1 MILKTVYLAFCTT
14 GLLWVNTAMA
24 DVPPPPALETPKAT
38 AVAPAV
44 VTPPANPKLI
54 GTPPPADPYPPL
66 VPEMVSIPAG
76 TFTMG
81 CKDGR
86 DNVEGVDKCESAT
99 DEQPT
104 HKVSVNAFQMGKTE
118 VTFAEWDV
126 CVADGV
132 CPKDAAGDKGWG
144 RGNRPVI
151 NVSWD
156 DAQTYIAWLNKRTG
170 KHYRLP
176 TEAEW
181 EYAARAG
188 GEAAYSW
195 GYKAGHEFANY
206 GKEECCSGLVSGKDQ
221 WENTAPVGSFAANPY
236 GLYDM
241 HGNVWEWCQDKWHG
255 DYQGAPTD
263 GSAWESGDSAS
274 RVLRGGSWGFSAR
287 FLRSARRDNYSP
299 DFRLDYHGFRLVLG
313 QA

>member
-1 MILKTVYLAFCTT
+1 MILKTVYLALCTT
-14 GLLWVNTAMA
+14 GLLWVNTAAA

-38 AVAPAV
+38 AVAPVA
-44 VTPPANPKLI
+44 VTPPANPKLV

-86 DNVEGVDKCESAT
+86 DNVEGVDKCEKVAYET
-99 DEQPT
+99 PAHQ
-104 HKVSVNAFQMGKTE
+104 VSVNAFQMGKTE

-126 CVADGV
+126 CVADGG
-132 CPKDAAGDKGWG
+132 CLTDAAKDEGWG

-151 NVSWD
+151 NVSWN
-156 DAQTYIAWLNKRTG
+156 DAQRYIAWLNKRTG

-176 TEAEW
+176 TKAEW
-181 EYAARAG
+181 EYAARG
-188 GEAAYSW
+188 GRNDTAYAW
-195 GYKAGHEFANY
+195 GYAIGKNNANCE
-206 GKEECCSGLVSGKDQ
+206 GCGSQ
-221 WENTAPVGSFAANPY
+221 WDNKQTAPVGSFTANPY

-241 HGNVWEWCQDKWHG
+241 HGNVWEWCQDKYHG
-255 DYQGAPTD
+255 TYQGAPTD
-263 GSAWESGDSAS
+263 GSAWESGDSPD
-274 RVLRGGSWGFSAR
+274 RVLRGGSWSILAQY
-287 FLRSARRDNYSP
+287 LRSAYRINDSPGYRYRD
-299 DFRLDYHGFRLVLG
+299 FGFRLVLG

>member
-1 MILKTVYLAFCTT
+1 MILKTVYLALCTT
-14 GLLWVNTAMA
+14 GLLWVNTAAA

-38 AVAPAV
+38 AVAPAA
-44 VTPPANPKLI
+44 VTLPANPKLV
-54 GTPPPADPYPPL
+54 GTLPPADPYPPL

-99 DEQPT
+99 AEQPT
-104 HKVSVNAFQMGKTE
+104 HKVSINAFQMGKTE

-132 CPKDAAGDKGWG
+132 CPKIDNQDAGWG

-181 EYAARAG
+181 EYAARG
-188 GEAAYSW
+188 GRNDTAYSW
-195 GYKAGHEFANY
+195 GYAIGKNNANCDNDY
-206 GKEECCSGLVSGKDQ
+206 CKDAF
-221 WENTAPVGSFAANPY
+221 EHTAPVGSFAANPY

-241 HGNVWEWCQDKWHG
+241 HGNVWEWCQDKYH
-255 DYQGAPTD
+255 DTYQGAPTD
-263 GSAWESGDSAS
+263 GSAWESGDDG
-274 RVLRGGSWGFSAR
+274 RVLRGGSWFNNPLW
-287 FLRSARRDNYSP
+287 LRSAYRNYGTPANRDNNI
-299 DFRLDYHGFRLVLG
+299 GFRLVVSPP
-313 QA
+313 

>member
-81 CKDGR
+81 CVNGR
-86 DNVEGVDKCESAT
+86 DDLVGDCGIDESPAH
-99 DEQPT
+99 E
-104 HKVSVNAFQMGKTE
+104 VSVKAFQIGRYE
-118 VTFAEWDV
+118 VTFAEWDR
-126 CVADGV
+126 CEAAGV
-132 CPKDAAGDKGWG
+132 CLHANDSGWG

-156 DAQTYIAWLNKRTG
+156 DVQTYIGWLNSKTG

-263 GSAWESGDSAS
+263 GSAWESGDSAI
-274 RVLRGGSWGFSAR
+274 RVLRGGSWHSNAQY
-287 FLRSARRDNYSP
+287 LRSATRDISTPVSRNNNV
-299 DFRLDYHGFRLVLG
+299 GFRLVLG

>member
-1 MILKTVYLAFCTT
+1 MILKTVYLALCTT
-14 GLLWVNTAMA
+14 GWLWVNTAAA

-38 AVAPAV
+38 AVAPVA

-54 GTPPPADPYPPL
+54 GTPPPANPYPPL

-81 CKDGR
+81 CVNGR
-86 DNVEGVDKCESAT
+86 DNVEGVDKCEKVAYET
-99 DEQPT
+99 PAHQ
-104 HKVSVNAFQMGKTE
+104 VSVNAFQMGKTE

-132 CPKDAAGDKGWG
+132 CPKGAAGDEGWG

-156 DAQTYIAWLNKRTG
+156 DVQTYIAWLNSNSKTG

-176 TEAEW
+176 SEAEW
-181 EYAARAG
+181 EYAVRG
-188 GEAAYSW
+188 GYNNRLYSW
-195 GYKAGHEFANY
+195 GHEIGKNNANCD
-206 GKEECCSGLVSGKDQ
+206 GCGSQ
-221 WENTAPVGSFAANPY
+221 WDNKQTAPVGSFAANPY

-241 HGNVWEWCQDKWHG
+241 HGNVWEWCQDKDH
-255 DYQGAPTD
+255 DTYQGAPTD
-263 GSAWESGDSAS
+263 GSALEAGDSPN
-274 RVLRGGSWGFSAR
+274 RVLRGGSWNLYAYL
-287 FLRSARRDNYSP
+287 LRSASRRRSSP
-299 DFRLDYHGFRLVLG
+299 DFRYSFGGFRLVLG
-313 QA
+313 QE

>member
-1 MILKTVYLAFCTT
+1 MILKTVYLALCTT
-14 GLLWVNTAMA
+14 GLLWVNTAAA
-24 DVPPPPALETPKAT
+24 DVPPPPALKMPEAT
-38 AVAPAV
+38 AVAPAA
-44 VTPPANPKLI
+44 VTPPANPKLV
-54 GTPPPADPYPPL
+54 GTLPPADPYPPL

-76 TFTMG
+76 AFTMG
-81 CKDGR
+81 CIESRDGV
-86 DNVEGVDKCESAT
+86 NGSCHKWEKPA
-99 DEQPT
+99 
-104 HKVSVNAFQMGKTE
+104 HKVSFNAFQMGKTE

-132 CPKDAAGDKGWG
+132 CPKNAAGDEGWG

-151 NVSWD
+151 NVSWN

-170 KHYRLP
+170 KRYRLP

-181 EYAARAG
+181 EYASRG
-188 GEAAYSW
+188 GRNDTAYSW
-195 GYKAGHEFANY
+195 GYAIGKNNANCD
-206 GKEECCSGLVSGKDQ
+206 GCGSQ
-221 WENTAPVGSFAANPY
+221 WDNKQTAPVGSFAANPY

-241 HGNVWEWCQDKWHG
+241 HGNVWEWCQDKWHS

-274 RVLRGGSWGFSAR
+274 RVLRGGSWDLFAR
-287 FLRSARRDNYSP
+287 SLRSAFRNFSTP
-299 DFRLDYHGFRLVLG
+299 DYRYYGSGFRLVLG

>member
-1 MILKTVYLAFCTT
+1 MILKTVYLALCTT
-14 GLLWVNTAMA
+14 GLLWVNTAAA

-38 AVAPAV
+38 AVAPVA
-44 VTPPANPKLI
+44 VTPPANPKLV

-86 DNVEGVDKCESAT
+86 DNVEGVDKCEKVAYET
-99 DEQPT
+99 PAHQ
-104 HKVSVNAFQMGKTE
+104 VSVNAFQMGKTE

-132 CPKDAAGDKGWG
+132 CPKGAAGDEGWG

-181 EYAARAG
+181 EYAVRG
-188 GEAAYSW
+188 GYNNRLYSW
-195 GYKAGHEFANY
+195 GHEIGKNNANCDNDY
-206 GKEECCSGLVSGKDQ
+206 CKDTF
-221 WENTAPVGSFAANPY
+221 ENTAPVGSFAANPY

-241 HGNVWEWCQDKWHG
+241 HGNVWEWCQDKYH
-255 DYQGAPTD
+255 DTYQGAPTD
-263 GSAWESGDSAS
+263 GSAWESGDSPF
-274 RVLRGGSWGFSAR
+274 RVLRGGSWLNDAQN
-287 FLRSARRDNYSP
+287 LRSARRCNGTP
-299 DFRLDYHGFRLVLG
+299 DDRNDRLNGFRLVLG
-313 QA
+313 QE